1 MFLDIPSPPVPSSVT
16 SASTVKEQ
24 IEEMK
29 KWLTAFQHNDQSKD
43 LHKHFTPILSYVE
56 GAWEAVDD
64 NDVVKRDDEKVK
76 IIS

>member
-1 MFLDIPSPPVPSSVT
+1 MPSSVT
-16 SASTVKEQ
+16 SAPTVKQQ

-43 LHKHFTPILSYVE
+43 LHTHFTPILSYVE

-64 NDVVKRDDEKVK
+64 NDVLKSNDEKVYK
-76 IIS
+76 K